1 MNGLSDVR
9 LQLLAE
15 ELRAGQWPKVSSAP
29 VGLGRLGLMVHR
41 WRSRK
46 VLRELSDHQL
56 LDIGI
61 SRQQARE
68 EGCKPFWRA

>member
-1 MNGLSDVR
+1 
-9 LQLLAE
+9 
-15 ELRAGQWPKVSSAP
+15 
-29 VGLGRLGLMVHR
+29 MVHR
-41 WRSRK
+41 WRSRR